1 MRILDE
7 YSPQIEQGGRTVSKR
22 PGAAIYH
29 EFVATSSTTTV
40 TLDGSSAS
48 FSNTDPILNA
58 VTLERTGADS
68 ADTAGVVFAA
78 GETYDIRVVVESSQ
92 MAVYVDD
99 VSVGSASSGGT
110 TDFASEV
117 SIYVGDP
124 WYNAARVTLSH
135 ICLKEVGVPSSAPTV
150 YAPTMVPT
158 TALPTTARPTMLD
171 LMLSDTLTA
180 SDAEPGDYFGYSV
193 AISGDTVVAGAP
205 YDSNTGSAYIFRM
218 TDGGAASVEVAKLK
232 AADAVAGDFFGR
244 SVAIDANT
252 VVVGAWYQNSRRG
265 AAYVFR
271 TPDGGA
277 TYGQVANLTAS
288 DAAGG
293 RQLRLFRGD
302 RRQYPRSRGPGSQR

>member
-1 MRILDE
+1 M
-7 YSPQIEQGGRTVSKR
+7 
-22 PGAAIYH
+22 
-29 EFVATSSTTTV
+29 

-124 WYNAARVTLSH
+124 WYNAAKVTLS
-135 ICLKEVGVPSSAPTV
+135 PSFERGWRPVVCSTV

-158 TALPTTARPTMLD
+158 TAGQQQL
-171 LMLSDTLTA
+171 
-180 SDAEPGDYFGYSV
+180 
-193 AISGDTVVAGAP
+193 
-205 YDSNTGSAYIFRM
+205 
-218 TDGGAASVEVAKLK
+218 
-232 AADAVAGDFFGR
+232 GR
-244 SVAIDANT
+244 RCSTWCCRIPHRV
-252 VVVGAWYQNSRRG
+252 
-265 AAYVFR
+265 
-271 TPDGGA
+271 
-277 TYGQVANLTAS
+277 
-288 DAAGG
+288 
-293 RQLRLFRGD
+293 
-302 RRQYPRSRGPGSQR
+302 